1 MKLYYDKSGFY
12 GGQDESNLR
21 IETSSEE
28 RDSLFNQINQRTGE
42 DNLYQTVGI
51 VIKDNKLQVDTIS
64 RSIDEQKNILR
75 RLRKNRVFPII
86 NRSQMWFN
94 SLNEQQKQDIQ
105 TWYQEWLDAPNTLVI
120 PKRPNW
126 LD

>member
-1 MKLYYDKSGFY
+1 MKLYYDKSGFHDK
-12 GGQDESNLR
+12 QNEDNTR

-28 RDSLFNQINQRTGE
+28 RDVIFQEINNRSSEENIYQI
-42 DNLYQTVGI
+42 LGI
-51 VIKDNKLQVDTIS
+51 VIQDGKLKVDVTP
-64 RSIDEQKNILR
+64 RPIDEQKNIIR

-94 SLNEQQKQDIQ
+94 SLTEEQKQDIQ
-105 TWYQEWLDAPNTLVI
+105 IWYQDWLNAPQTLKM
-120 PKRPNW
+120 PKRPSW

>member
-1 MKLYYDKSGFY
+1 MILYYDKNGFH
-12 GGQDESNLR
+12 GAQDESNSR

-28 RDSLFNQINQRTGE
+28 RDNLFNKINERTNE

-51 VIKDNKLQVDTIS
+51 VIKDKKLQVDIIPRT
-64 RSIDEQKNILR
+64 IDEQKNILR

-86 NRSQMWFN
+86 NRSQIWFN
-94 SLNEQQKQDIQ
+94 SLTEEQKEDLQ
-105 TWYQEWLDAPNTLVI
+105 TWYKEWLDAPKNLKI
-120 PKRPNW
+120 PDRPSW

>member
-1 MKLYYDKSGFY
+1 MKLYYDKSGFHDK
-12 GGQDESNLR
+12 QNEDNTR

-28 RDSLFNQINQRTGE
+28 RDVIFQEINNRTSEENIYQI
-42 DNLYQTVGI
+42 LGI
-51 VIKDNKLQVDTIS
+51 VIENGRLKVDVTP
-64 RSIDEQKNILR
+64 RPIDEQKNIIR

-94 SLNEQQKQDIQ
+94 SLTEEQKQDIQ
-105 TWYQEWLDAPNTLVI
+105 IWYQDWLNAPQTLKM
-120 PKRPNW
+120 PKRPSW

>member
-1 MKLYYDKSGFY
+1 MKLYYDKSGFHDK
-12 GGQDESNLR
+12 QNEDNTR

-28 RDSLFNQINQRTGE
+28 RNVIFQEINNRTSEENIYQI
-42 DNLYQTVGI
+42 LGI
-51 VIKDNKLQVDTIS
+51 VIQDGKLKVDVTP
-64 RSIDEQKNILR
+64 RPIDEQKNILR

-94 SLNEQQKQDIQ
+94 SLTEKQKEELQI
-105 TWYQEWLDAPNTLVI
+105 WYKEWLDAPKNLKI
-120 PKRPNW
+120 PNRPSW

>member
-1 MKLYYDKSGFY
+1 MKLYYDKSGFHDN
-12 GGQDESNLR
+12 QNEDNTR

-28 RDSLFNQINQRTGE
+28 RDVLFHEINKRTSE
-42 DNLYQTVGI
+42 ENIYQTLGI
-51 VIKDNKLQVDTIS
+51 VIENDKLKVDVTP
-64 RSIDEQKNILR
+64 RPIDEQKNIIR

-94 SLNEQQKQDIQ
+94 SLSEQQKQDIQ
-105 TWYQEWLDAPNTLVI
+105 IWYQQWLDAPNTLI
-120 PKRPNW
+120 MPKRPNW